1 MWKDVQNILLE
12 KQEVVNKC
20 IQYDFIS
27 KKLKHTYTYM
37 YIFKDLSLRNDLLFT
52 FSFDSNLSESTFFCL
67 KVEYYIRTSY
77 ISEEVLQIKYVKAV
91 CKQPYIVQVHASQ
104 MSLNIDDFHNLQY
117 NRSLIF

>member
-67 KVEYYIRTSY
+67 KVEYYIHTSY
-77 ISEEVLQIKYVKAV
+77 VSEEVLQIK
-91 CKQPYIVQVHASQ
+91 C
-104 MSLNIDDFHNLQY
+104 M
-117 NRSLIF
+117 